1 MKKLF
6 TFLFLLGFILKPSA
20 SEAQIGATGD
30 IALTNVVIS
39 GTDLTFDV
47 YLSSAVPG
55 EILYFNNA
63 DLKIE
68 FDNTQF
74 TNPVFSKVARL
85 VNFGFPLG
93 NVDVGHSTFVSTTYT
108 DPNDLLTSFYVHSGY
123 HSNTSTTVITPVAPA
138 PISVATINI
147 NLIPITNQTDYDDQL
162 AAIGFSCEMRLGR
175 FSISGYNGA
184 DDGTLADLNW
194 STSNYIGE
202 MDNNLNFTSSQ
213 ATNGVTPSS
222 ISADVCSMIGVTI
235 SLELGAFSADNY
247 NATDALVKWDTHSEE
262 DLSHFIVQR
271 STDGD
276 NWSDVTRVDAAGNS
290 TSLQSYSTIDADVY
304 SLGTGKATFYYRL
317 KSVDVDGTTYLS
329 DMDAVL
335 FNSRLSDSEVTILP
349 NPTQYQFVIALNK
362 SQADLDGMVYQ
373 VTDMAGRVVAE
384 GLVTG
389 KQTKVNVERLA
400 AGLYIVN
407 IMKDGQKT
415 FDAQRVVVARQ

>member
-6 TFLFLLGFILKPSA
+6 TFLFLLGFVLRPGISD
-20 SEAQIGATGD
+20 AQVGATGD
-30 IALTNVVIS
+30 IALTNVVVS
-39 GTDLTFDV
+39 GTDITFDV
-47 YLSSAVPG
+47 YLSSAVDG

-68 FDNTQF
+68 FDNAQF
-74 TNPVFSKVARL
+74 SNPVFSKVARL

-123 HSNTSTTVITPVAPA
+123 HSNTSTTILTPVAPS

-162 AAIGFSCEMRLGR
+162 AAIGFSCGMRLGR
-175 FSISGYNGA
+175 FSISGYNGG

-194 STSNYIGE
+194 ATNNYIGE
-202 MDNNLNFTSSQ
+202 MDNDANFTSGQ
-213 ATNGVTPSS
+213 ATNGAILTAISS
-222 ISADVCSMIGVTI
+222 DPCWLL
-235 SLELGAFSADNY
+235 SLELGSFAADKY
-247 NATDALVKWDTHSEE
+247 NVTDALVKWETLTEE

-276 NWSDVTRVDAAGNS
+276 NWSDVTRVDATGNS
-290 TSLQSYSTIDADVY
+290 SSLQSYSTIDADVY
-304 SLGTGKATFYYRL
+304 RVGTGKATFYYRL
-317 KSVDVDGTTYLS
+317 KSVDVDGSTYMS
-329 DMDAVL
+329 EVDVVV

-349 NPTQYQFVIALNK
+349 NPTQFQFVIALNK
-362 SQADLDGMVYQ
+362 SQTDLDGMIYQ

-389 KQTKVNVERLA
+389 EQTKVNVERLA

-407 IMKDGQKT
+407 FMKDGQRT
-415 FDAQRVVVARQ
+415 FDSQRVVVARQ